1 MLVTA
6 KRDHLNRVVTQLS
19 EEFSSNSSS
28 RATEFVRWA
37 SDILTLAEE
46 RMLADGLEALFDKEH
61 VFGGNDDR
69 GVYYNP
75 NGW

>member
-1 MLVTA
+1 MARRELL
-6 KRDHLNRVVTQLS
+6 KRVVTQPI
-19 EEFSSNSSS
+19 EELSSNPSP